1 MNGVLQ
7 RLMTIGAAGLAL
19 LLIWVYFPL
28 LPLTRWLLTLAV
40 AALLALIT
48 ISEWRSRRQF
58 MHSAAGLTLP
68 AEFDG
73 ALVLV
78 CGDSEGLFAPGG
90 SSRRSKQGIYL
101 SMASPDHLLAT
112 FDWLAASQP
121 SRLPQLSLML
131 SVMPEQQDDEAV
143 FRGQLHHWR
152 AAIGQCRRRLPQLN
166 LLLCGYFSA
175 PGAKAD
181 TSWFVRDGQVTTV
194 WHDDCLAQPLSEWMQ
209 QKNAAD
215 TFHQAIWL
223 DSALCWLN
231 KLVADELQHP
241 RTALPAAEI
250 NLLAVTFRQGTPRAD
265 NLWQQFLQRS
275 SLLCAPAACQH
286 ASRLPFPDLL
296 LTILPQRPG
305 FTAGQQ
311 LALNGGTCLSL
322 FLIGAMLA
330 SFINN
335 QRLIR
340 TISSDLDNYQQLSGN
355 PVAPKLQAQQ
365 RLREHAQRL
374 MRYQRQG
381 EPQQLAM
388 GLYQGGELLPRVQR
402 AVANWSPPT
411 PPVLKPPIVAPTPQT
426 LRLDTLSL
434 FDIASAQLKP
444 GATKVLINALV
455 NIKAKP
461 GWLIVI
467 AGHSD
472 ATGHAQ
478 KNQQLSLARAESV
491 RNWILGMSDIPARC
505 IAVQGYGASQPIASN
520 ETAAGRAANRRVEIR
535 LVPDSGA
542 CLAPASSAD
551 R

>member
-1 MNGVLQ
+1 MNVLLQ
-7 RLMTIGAAGLAL
+7 RLMAIGAAGLAL

-68 AEFDG
+68 AEFEG

-78 CGDSEGLFAPGG
+78 CGDSEGLFAPGE
-90 SSRRSKQGIYL
+90 STRRSKQGIYL
-101 SMASPDHLLAT
+101 AMATPDQLLAT
-112 FDWLAASQP
+112 VNWLVASQS

-131 SVMPEQQDDEAV
+131 SVIPEQQDDEAV
-143 FRGQLHHWR
+143 FRGQLHQWR

-175 PGAKAD
+175 PIVGVA
-181 TSWFVRDGQVTTV
+181 TPWFVRDVQGTTV
-194 WHDDCLAQPLSEWMQ
+194 WQDDCLAQPLSEWMQ
-209 QKNAAD
+209 QNNVAE
-215 TFHQAIWL
+215 TFSQTVWL
-223 DSALCWLN
+223 DSALSWLN

-241 RTALPAAEI
+241 RTALPAVEI
-250 NLLAVTFRQGTPRAD
+250 NLLAVTFRQGTARPD

-275 SLLCAPAACQH
+275 SLLCAPAACHH

-322 FLIGAMLA
+322 FLICAMLA

-355 PVAPKLQAQQ
+355 PAAPKLQAQQ
-365 RLREHAQRL
+365 RLREHAQKL

-388 GLYQGGELLPRVQR
+388 GLYQGGKLLPRVQR

-411 PPVLKPPIVAPTPQT
+411 PPVPKPQVVAPAPQT

-542 CLAPASSAD
+542 CLAPASTAD

>member
-1 MNGVLQ
+1 MNVLLQ

-48 ISEWRSRRQF
+48 ISEWRSKRQF

-68 AEFDG
+68 TEFEG

-78 CGDSEGLFAPGG
+78 CGDSEGLFAPGE
-90 SSRRSKQGIYL
+90 STRRSNQGIYL
-101 SMASPDHLLAT
+101 AMATPDQLLAT
-112 FDWLAASQP
+112 VNWLVASQS

-131 SVMPEQQDDEAV
+131 SVIPEQQDDEAV
-143 FRGQLHHWR
+143 FRGQLHQWR
-152 AAIGQCRRRLPQLN
+152 AAIVQCRRRLPQLN

-175 PGAKAD
+175 PIVGVA
-181 TSWFVRDGQVTTV
+181 TPWFVRNVQGTTV
-194 WHDDCLAQPLSEWMQ
+194 WQDDCLAQPLSEWMQ
-209 QKNAAD
+209 QNNVAE
-215 TFHQAIWL
+215 TFSQTVWL
-223 DSALCWLN
+223 DSALSWLN

-241 RTALPAAEI
+241 RTALPAVEI
-250 NLLAVTFRQGTPRAD
+250 NLLAVTFRQGTARPD

-275 SLLCAPAACQH
+275 SLLCAPAACHH

-322 FLIGAMLA
+322 FLICAMLA

-355 PVAPKLQAQQ
+355 PAAPKLQAQQ
-365 RLREHAQRL
+365 RLREHTQKL

-388 GLYQGGELLPRVQR
+388 GLYQGGKLLPRVQR
-402 AVANWSPPT
+402 AVASWSPPT
-411 PPVLKPPIVAPTPQT
+411 PPVPKPQVVAPAPQT

-542 CLAPASSAD
+542 CLAPASTAD

>member
-1 MNGVLQ
+1 MNVLLQ
-7 RLMTIGAAGLAL
+7 RLMAIGAAGLAL

-58 MHSAAGLTLP
+58 THSAAGLTLP
-68 AEFDG
+68 AEFEG

-78 CGDSEGLFAPGG
+78 CGDSEGLFAPGE
-90 SSRRSKQGIYL
+90 STRRSKQGIYL
-101 SMASPDHLLAT
+101 AMATPDQLLAT
-112 FDWLAASQP
+112 VNWLVASQS

-131 SVMPEQQDDEAV
+131 SVIPEQQDDEAV
-143 FRGQLHHWR
+143 FRGQLHQWR

-175 PGAKAD
+175 PIVGVA
-181 TSWFVRDGQVTTV
+181 TPWFVRDFQGSTV
-194 WHDDCLAQPLSEWMQ
+194 WQDDCLAQPLSEWMQ
-209 QKNAAD
+209 QNNVAE
-215 TFHQAIWL
+215 TFSQTVWL
-223 DSALCWLN
+223 DSALSWLN

-241 RTALPAAEI
+241 RTALPAVEI
-250 NLLAVTFRQGTPRAD
+250 NLLAVTFRQGTARPD

-275 SLLCAPAACQH
+275 SLLCAPAACHH

-355 PVAPKLQAQQ
+355 PAAPKLQAQQ
-365 RLREHAQRL
+365 RLREHAQKL

-388 GLYQGGELLPRVQR
+388 GLYQGEKLLPRVQR

-411 PPVLKPPIVAPTPQT
+411 PPVPKPPVVAPAPQT

-542 CLAPASSAD
+542 CLAPASTAD

>member
-1 MNGVLQ
+1 MNVVLQ
-7 RLMTIGAAGLAL
+7 RLITIGAAGLAL
-19 LLIWVYFPL
+19 LLVWVYFPL

-40 AALLALIT
+40 AVLLALIAV
-48 ISEWRSRRQF
+48 SDWRRRRQF
-58 MHSAAGLTLP
+58 THSAAGQTLP
-68 AEFDG
+68 AEFEG

-78 CGDSEGLFAPGG
+78 CGDSEGLFAPGE
-90 SSRRSKQGIYL
+90 STRRSKQGIYL
-101 SMASPDHLLAT
+101 AMATPDHLLAT
-112 FDWLAASQP
+112 FNWLVASQ
-121 SRLPQLSLML
+121 SSCLPQLSLML
-131 SVMPEQQDDEAV
+131 SVIPEQQDDEAV
-143 FRGQLHHWR
+143 FRGQLHQWR
-152 AAIGQCRRRLPQLN
+152 AAIGQCRRRLPRLN
-166 LLLCGYFSA
+166 FLLCGYFSA
-175 PGAKAD
+175 PGAGVA
-181 TSWFVRDGQVTTV
+181 TPWFVRDIQGTTI

-209 QKNAAD
+209 QNNVAE
-215 TFHQAIWL
+215 TFSQTVWL
-223 DSALCWLN
+223 DSALSWLN

-241 RTALPAAEI
+241 RTALPAVEI
-250 NLLAVTFRQGTPRAD
+250 NLLAVTFRQGTPLPD

-275 SLLCAPAACQH
+275 SLLCAPAAGQS

-311 LALNGGTCLSL
+311 LVLNSGACLSL

-340 TISSDLDNYQQLSGN
+340 TISSDLGDYLQLSGN
-355 PVAPKLQAQQ
+355 PEAPKLQAQQ
-365 RLREHAQRL
+365 RLREHAQKL

-388 GLYQGGELLPRVQR
+388 GLYQGGKLLPIVQR
-402 AVANWSPPT
+402 AIANWSPPP
-411 PPVLKPPIVAPTPQT
+411 PPVPKAPVVAPVPQT

-444 GATKVLINALV
+444 GATKVLINVLV

-491 RNWILGMSDIPARC
+491 RNWILNMSDIPAHC

-520 ETAAGRAANRRVEIR
+520 ETAAGRTANRRVEIR
-535 LVPDSGA
+535 LVPESGA
-542 CLAPASSAD
+542 CLSPAPSTD